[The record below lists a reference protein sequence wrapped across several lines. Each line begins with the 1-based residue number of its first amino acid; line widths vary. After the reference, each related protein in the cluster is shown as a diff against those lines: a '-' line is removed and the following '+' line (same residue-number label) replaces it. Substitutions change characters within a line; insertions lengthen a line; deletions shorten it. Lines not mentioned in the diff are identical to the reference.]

1 MVVRMPFSAAELE
14 PTLRPLTEAWQLPP
28 RAFTDEAVAAWE
40 LEHLFL
46 GGWACLGHAGALD
59 GRGAFFTRELG
70 RESVFAVAD
79 DNGLPRAFFNVCRHR
94 GARLLDEPEGR
105 VRRLQCPYHAWSYGF
120 DGVLH
125 TPPDE
130 RFDPACFSLREVRAQ
145 VLHGL
150 VFVDVSGAAPPLE
163 EHVGALAERLAGHR
177 LGTLRRAAV
186 VRYDVAANWKAIV
199 QNYSECL
206 HCPGVHPELNQLT
219 HYLSGVDHEG
229 PGAWCGGAM
238 TLNEGVATMGRGGGW
253 PVIAGAPER
262 EVLYYALLP
271 NALISLHPDYAMLH
285 TLWPRGAGRTEI
297 VCEWAF
303 EPETIALEGFD
314 PADAVGFWD
323 TVNRQDWRVCELTQK
338 GVGSRGF
345 SRGRYTVNEHTV
357 HLFDRMVCE
366 AYLGT
371 PGAGGGARAGGD
383 DQSDRHEVGGA
394 ERLA

>member
-1 MVVRMPFSAAELE
+1 MVGRMPFSAEELE
-14 PTLRPLTEAWQLPP
+14 PTLRPLPDAWQLPP

-46 GGWACLGHAGALD
+46 GGWACAGHAGALD
-59 GRGAFFTRELG
+59 GRGAFLTRELG
-70 RESVFAVAD
+70 GESVLVVAGD
-79 DNGLPRAFFNVCRHR
+79 DGAPRAFHNVCRHR

-120 DGVLH
+120 DGALRNAPGTDTIEGFEPSCFGL
-125 TPPDE
+125 TP
-130 RFDPACFSLREVRAQ
+130 VRAE

-150 VFVDVSGAAPPLE
+150 VFVDLSGEAAPLA
-163 EHVGALAERLAGHR
+163 EHVGALEERLAGHR
-177 LGTLRRAAV
+177 LGTLRRAAAIT
-186 VRYDVAANWKAIV
+186 YDVAANWKAIV

-206 HCPGVHPELNQLT
+206 HCPGVHPELNRLT

-253 PVIAGAPER
+253 PAIAGADER
-262 EVLYYALLP
+262 AVLYYALLP

-297 VCEWAF
+297 GCEWFF
-303 EPETIALEGFD
+303 EPETMALEGFD
-314 PADAVGFWD
+314 PAGAVDFWD
-323 TVNRQDWRVCELTQK
+323 TVNRQDWRVCELAQK

-357 HLFDRMVCE
+357 HRFDRMVCE
-366 AYLGT
+366 AYLTG
-371 PGAGGGARAGGD
+371 
-383 DQSDRHEVGGA
+383 
-394 ERLA
+394 

>member
-1 MVVRMPFSAAELE
+1 MPFSASELA
-14 PTLRPLTEAWQLPP
+14 PTLRPLAQAWQLPP

-46 GGWACLGHAGALD
+46 GGWACAGHAGALD

-70 RESVFAVAD
+70 LESVFVVAD
-79 DNGLPRAFFNVCRHR
+79 DDGRPRAFHNVCRHR
-94 GARLLDEPEGR
+94 GARLLDALEGR

-120 DGVLH
+120 DGALRNAPGTDTIEAFEPGCFGL
-125 TPPDE
+125 TP
-130 RFDPACFSLREVRAQ
+130 VRAE

-150 VFVDVSGAAPPLE
+150 VFVDLSGEAPPLA
-163 EHVGALAERLAGHR
+163 EHVGALEERLAGHR
-177 LGTLRRAAV
+177 LGALRRAAAIT
-186 VRYDVAANWKAIV
+186 YDVAANWKAIV

-206 HCPGVHPELNQLT
+206 HCPGVHPELNRLT

-238 TLNEGVATMGRGGGW
+238 TLNEGIATMGRGGGW
-253 PVIAGAPER
+253 PAIAGVDER
-262 EVLYYALLP
+262 AVLYYALLP

-297 VCEWAF
+297 VCEWFF
-303 EPETIALEGFD
+303 EPETMAREGFD
-314 PADAVGFWD
+314 PADAVEFWD
-323 TVNRQDWRVCELTQK
+323 TVNREDWRVCELTQK

-345 SRGRYTVNEHTV
+345 SRGRYTANEHTV
-357 HLFDRMVCE
+357 HLFDRMLCE

-371 PGAGGGARAGGD
+371 LRPGGGAGARD
-383 DQSDRHEVGGA
+383 HDEPDRREV
-394 ERLA
+394 ERT

>member
-1 MVVRMPFSAAELE
+1 MPFSAAELA
-14 PTLRPLTEAWQLPP
+14 PTLRPLAEAWQLPP
-28 RAFTDEAVAAWE
+28 RAFTDETVASWE

-46 GGWACLGHAGALD
+46 GGWACAGHAGALD

-70 RESVFAVAD
+70 GESVFVVAGD
-79 DNGLPRAFFNVCRHR
+79 DGSPRAFFNVCRHR

-120 DGVLH
+120 DGALRNAPGTDTIEGFEPSCFGL
-125 TPPDE
+125 TP
-130 RFDPACFSLREVRAQ
+130 VRAE

-150 VFVDVSGAAPPLE
+150 VFVDLSGDAPPLA
-163 EHVGALAERLAGHR
+163 EHVGALEERLAGHR
-177 LGTLRRAAV
+177 LGTLRRAAAIT
-186 VRYDVAANWKAIV
+186 YDVAANWKAIV

-206 HCPGVHPELNQLT
+206 HCPGVHPELNRLT

-253 PVIAGAPER
+253 PAIAGADER
-262 EVLYYALLP
+262 AVLYYALLP

-297 VCEWAF
+297 VCEWFF
-303 EPETIALEGFD
+303 EPETIALAGFD

-345 SRGRYTVNEHTV
+345 SRGRYTGNEHTV
-357 HLFDRMVCE
+357 HLFDRMLCE
-366 AYLGT
+366 AYLS
-371 PGAGGGARAGGD
+371 GA
-383 DQSDRHEVGGA
+383 
-394 ERLA
+394 